1 MKHLTKLL
9 LLVAAFTAFSGA
21 ISAQNNKQRLTRE
34 QLAEAQA
41 KHIAEKIEMDK
52 ATGKRFMEAYCQFQ
66 REIWALGP
74 RPKRPHPSMTEE
86 EIRQTLKSRF
96 ARSQKIL
103 NIRQK
108 YYAIYSEFLTQKQIL
123 RVYDIE
129 KQMMDRLAKRGKET
143 ISKGNAQRTNH
154 INE

>member
-1 MKHLTKLL
+1 MKYLTKLL
-9 LLVAAFTAFSGA
+9 LLVVAFTAFSGTV
-21 ISAQNNKQRLTRE
+21 SAQNNKQRITRE

-52 ATGKRFMEAYCQFQ
+52 ATSKRFMEAYCQFQ

-86 EIRQTLKSRF
+86 EIGQTLKSRF

-108 YYAIYSEFLTQKQIL
+108 YYALYSEFLTQKQIL
-123 RVYDIE
+123 RIYDIE
-129 KQMMDRLAKRGKET
+129 KQMMDRLANRNKGTK
-143 ISKGNAQRTNH
+143 SKGDAQRTNH